1 MTSEPNCLPIIS
13 YLIIGVVYIMS
24 FYCLYKRNV
33 ALLGALLLYI
43 INLFFTIF
51 ITKDMLLSERS
62 EESITFIIIAIL
74 GLNMASSSLVI
85 MMLRTLHAKYTKN
98 NENVKLST
106 VNRAKLSKY
115 FAMFICTIVFVWVL
129 VFFYFSGDMS
139 RMYFDY
145 VFIGQSTSPE
155 ILMVKLF
162 LKVVLSIA
170 GLGMSGYMVYLGN
183 NLSKLKRKQLN

>member
-74 GLNMASSSLVI
+74 ALNMASSSLVI